1 MIKHCDSEFTTVF
14 IS

>member
-1 MIKHCDSEFTTVF
+1 MIKHCDSEFTTVV